1 MFNQML
7 IRMAG
12 VSTERAEAPRVPARN
27 LVLDCRQWLRCIET
41 LGRDSVLLW
50 DAGIYPG
57 EPWVNCNFFSESR
70 ADAEVFGFG
79 ITARV
84 A

>member
-1 MFNQML
+1 MFRPRTWSL
-7 IRMAG
+7 TA
-12 VSTERAEAPRVPARN
+12 VSG
-27 LVLDCRQWLRCIET
+27 CIES
-41 LGRDSVLLW
+41 LGRDRPTLW

-57 EPWVNCNFFSESR
+57 EPWVNCNFFSDSQ